1 MKNLTLRVHG
11 QRLAVTAP
19 RSEAEPKPGSSAP
32 LTAEL
37 NTAGGRTLVLDY
49 EQAARDS
56 GESNHQGPFRVL
68 EVVGPLDF
76 ELTGVLASVLNP
88 LAEAEISVFTLATF
102 ETDWILVPAGSL
114 AAAVHALRAAG
125 HTVDDHAEGEH

>member
-1 MKNLTLRVHG
+1 MTNLTLRVHG
-11 QRLAVTAP
+11 QRLAVTTTRSSPEPAP
-19 RSEAEPKPGSSAP
+19 AFPAP

-37 NTAGGRTLVLDY
+37 NTADSTTLVLDY
-49 EQAARDS
+49 EQLTRDS
-56 GESNHQGPFRVL
+56 EGANHQGPFRVL

-88 LAEAEISVFTLATF
+88 LAGAEISVFTLATF
-102 ETDWILVPAGSL
+102 ETDWILVPAESL

-125 HTVDDHAEGEH
+125 HTVVDHAEGEH

>member
-1 MKNLTLRVHG
+1 MRNLTLRVHG
-11 QRLAVTAP
+11 QRLAVTAA
-19 RSEAEPKPGSSAP
+19 RSDAEPKPGVAP

-37 NTAGGRTLVLDY
+37 NTAGSRTLVLDY
-49 EQAARDS
+49 EQAVRDS
-56 GESNHQGPFRVL
+56 EGATTQGPFRVL
-68 EVVGPLDF
+68 EVAGPLDF

-114 AAAVHALRAAG
+114 EAAVHALRAAG
-125 HTVDDHAEGEH
+125 HTVVDHAEGEH